1 MNDNWEKELNAWLQ
15 SEEHKY
21 SCASWNEGLDCC
33 LDQQINETIY
43 GCRGRDFIR
52 DLIAR
57 ERELAV
63 KEFRQKLNDEVR
75 WPFKQHQ
82 K

>member
-1 MNDNWEKELNAWLQ
+1 MNNNWEKELNAWLQ

-57 ERELAV
+57 EREDAV
-63 KEFRQKLNDEVR
+63 SEYQLKMMGK
-75 WPFKQHQ
+75 
-82 K
+82 